1 MLSVAAARYA
11 KALVD
16 VVTESASK
24 SDTAVVLGQ
33 LREIQQLIASSAEL
47 RGALA
52 SPAVAPSRKRAVMAR
67 LLEPMHVVP
76 QVRNF
81 VYVVIDHRRSDE
93 FASIVDAFETLA
105 DERMGFVRAESV
117 VH

>member
-52 SPAVAPSRKRAVMAR
+52 SPAVAPSRKRAVMR
-67 LLEPMHVVP
+67 VDGGQRTNYTMLNYGQLTQPLL
-76 QVRNF
+76 N
-81 VYVVIDHRRSDE
+81 RR
-93 FASIVDAFETLA
+93 
-105 DERMGFVRAESV
+105 
-117 VH
+117 